1 MLSYLTIE
9 KFAIESG
16 YTAGAIRAKIKE
28 GVWSEGYQYIRAPDS
43 RVLVSVEGFE
53 KWAEKQNT
61 KMSGALPK
69 VASKS
74 RSTIRRKQRNTG
86 AGTDLPQS
94 PVMPTF

>member
-53 KWAEKQNT
+53 KWASKQNT
-61 KMSGALPK
+61 KMLEPFQK

-74 RSTIRRKQRNTG
+74 RSTTQTKKHGSVNESQSSP
-86 AGTDLPQS
+86 LPL
-94 PVMPTF
+94 T